1 MKRSDIIDLIRAH
14 SEHDDIA
21 FNNAATVIAK
31 DFEASGQSELSSYIM
46 ALIARTRTFVP
57 QEVSEQEYDFL
68 EKVIS
73 NNTSLPLPQAIADDI
88 QGLLN
93 ALSKD
98 AGINTALFYGAS
110 GTGKTEAAKQV
121 ARILGRQLYAVD
133 FNQIID
139 SKLGDTAKNLA
150 KVFREI
156 HNIGDGAV
164 VLFDE
169 IDAIALDRINQNDV
183 REMGRATSALLKEF
197 DKLNACSAIIATT
210 NLYDKLD
217 PALARRFDVQVNFN
231 RYTHDDLVEIGE
243 SIAKNLTK
251 NNPTIKI
258 DSRTLKKALQS
269 CPELPWPG
277 TLKNLIKT
285 SIAFSDPLNPSDYLC
300 KLYQR
305 LHGYEPDS
313 LELLKAQDFTLRE
326 MEVLT
331 GISRSTIA
339 RALKE

>member
-21 FNNAATVIAK
+21 FNNAATIIAK
-31 DFEASGQSELSSYIM
+31 DFETSGQPELASYIM

-57 QEVSEQEYDFL
+57 QGVTEQKYDFL

-73 NNTSLPLPQAIADDI
+73 NNISLPLPQAIANDI

-98 AGINTALFYGAS
+98 VGINTVLFYGAS
-110 GTGKTEAAKQV
+110 GTGKTEATKQI
-121 ARILGRQLYAVD
+121 ARILGYQLYAVD

-139 SKLGDTAKNLA
+139 SKLGETAKNIA
-150 KVFREI
+150 KVFQEI
-156 HNIGDGAV
+156 NDIGDGAI

-197 DKLNACSAIIATT
+197 DKLNTRSAIIATT

-217 PALARRFDVQVNFN
+217 PALARRFDVQI
-231 RYTHDDLVEIGE
+231 DLID
-243 SIAKNLTK
+243 T
-251 NNPTIKI
+251 PMTI
-258 DSRTLKKALQS
+258 SLKSANQS
-269 CPELPWPG
+269 
-277 TLKNLIKT
+277 
-285 SIAFSDPLNPSDYLC
+285 
-300 KLYQR
+300 QR
-305 LHGYEPDS
+305 
-313 LELLKAQDFTLRE
+313 
-326 MEVLT
+326 
-331 GISRSTIA
+331 I
-339 RALKE
+339 

>member
-1 MKRSDIIDLIRAH
+1 
-14 SEHDDIA
+14 
-21 FNNAATVIAK
+21 
-31 DFEASGQSELSSYIM
+31 M
-46 ALIARTRTFVP
+46 ARRGP
-57 QEVSEQEYDFL
+57 E
-68 EKVIS
+68 
-73 NNTSLPLPQAIADDI
+73 
-88 QGLLN
+88 
-93 ALSKD
+93 
-98 AGINTALFYGAS
+98 
-110 GTGKTEAAKQV
+110 KTEATKQI
-121 ARILGRQLYAVD
+121 ARILGYQLYAVD

-139 SKLGDTAKNLA
+139 SKLGETAKNIA
-150 KVFREI
+150 KVFQEI
-156 HNIGDGAV
+156 HDIGDGAI

-197 DKLNACSAIIATT
+197 DKLNTRSAIIATT

-217 PALARRFDVQVNFN
+217 PALARRFDVQINFN

-251 NNPTIKI
+251 NNPTIKN
-258 DSRTLKKALQS
+258 DSRTLKKVLQS

-277 TLKNLIKT
+277 ALKNLIKT
-285 SIAFSDPLNPSDYLC
+285 SVAFSDPLNPNDYLG

-313 LELLKAQDFTLRE
+313 LELLKSQGFTLRE

-339 RALKE
+339 RTLKE